1 MKFVFTIAAFLFGSI
16 SASSYSQSNH
26 LQNQMQSLIT
36 LADRIQTGDYSQI
49 LNQIDQ
55 RRNELQKLISSH
67 PEHMQSYVDE
77 LRYLS
82 TLVESVDQ
90 RDEMTTLTMVEVRRD
105 MLSTNI
111 ESQNLNLQENADN
124 STADSNQTNTIT
136 PYTANITACVDNQT
150 KAYNLRFSENGTVE
164 KNDFSE

>member
-55 RRNELQKLISSH
+55 RRTELQQLISSH
-67 PEHMQSYVDE
+67 PEYMQSYVDE

-105 MLSTNI
+105 MLSSNI

-124 STADSNQTNTIT
+124 STADSNQTNTTT
-136 PYTANITACVDNQT
+136 PYIANI
-150 KAYNLRFSENGTVE
+150 S
-164 KNDFSE
+164 

>member
-1 MKFVFTIAAFLFGSI
+1 
-16 SASSYSQSNH
+16 
-26 LQNQMQSLIT
+26 
-36 LADRIQTGDYSQI
+36 
-49 LNQIDQ
+49 
-55 RRNELQKLISSH
+55 
-67 PEHMQSYVDE
+67 MQSYVDE

-124 STADSNQTNTIT
+124 STADSNQTNNIT

-150 KAYNLRFSENGTVE
+150 KAYNLRFSDNGTVE
-164 KNDFSE
+164 KKSFSE